1 MNIMKKILSYVIA
14 LVPILLLISLLFLL
28 PIAFLISLVSNNYLP
43 ISPIWRLEVVIG
55 ILILG
60 YGISLYRFPIN
71 LAKGVYWAVFI
82 LLIIATGTLFLCF
95 KDLLI
100 YFVVFQLFLPIT
112 YILLFES
119 KFEGFKNYIQKSR
132 NTFCSFNLFDSS
144 FIVLYFL
151 LKFIVQTWGKNIEN
165 FLDKLN
171 VPQDVIKPI
180 VIVLLLIILFIPIP
194 FFRGYLAVRKYRKE
208 NNITTPP
215 GKIFWNSNLKAF
227 LTSVLSIC
235 LYSSILLQPDTY
247 KFLTKLV
254 VCLIFMPFTVYLWA
268 FVSEDIDRGGEDK
281 EVVKSNWLLW
291 GLLLTFLVLLDQ
303 IESDLISILT
313 WFLPML
319 LPVFIGEINNIIPRG
334 YSKSPTPAM
343 KKHLYW
349 LQIMSFN
356 TLFVFNIVSSI
367 STKQLVKDNQIEQ
380 VNTFKDFLVSS
391 IGKVSLIGKE
401 SSSKFTL
408 RILVSAIILLI
419 SMVIAYGLSRLMVYL
434 IRRFYI
440 ETSNRY
446 FN

>member
-1 MNIMKKILSYVIA
+1 MNIMKKILSYAIA

-28 PIAFLISLVSNNYLP
+28 PVSFLISLVPNNYLP
-43 ISPIWRLEVVIG
+43 ISPIWKLEVVIG

-71 LAKGVYWAVFI
+71 LAKRVYWALFI
-82 LLIIATGTLFLCF
+82 LLIIATGTLFLYF
-95 KDLLI
+95 KNLLI
-100 YFVVFQLFLPIT
+100 YFVVFQLFLPII

-119 KFEGFKNYIQKSR
+119 KFKGVKNYIQKSR
-132 NTFCSFNLFDSS
+132 NTFCVFNLFDSV
-144 FIVLYFL
+144 FIGLYFL
-151 LKFIVQTWGKNIEN
+151 LKFIFKTWEHNIDS
-165 FLDKLN
+165 FLNELDL
-171 VPQDVIKPI
+171 PQKVIEPI
-180 VIVLLLIILFIPIP
+180 VLILFLIILFILIP
-194 FFRGYLAVRKYRKE
+194 FFRGYLAVWVYKKQ
-208 NNITTPP
+208 NNVSNRL
-215 GKIFWNSNLKAF
+215 GKTFWNSNLKAF

-235 LYSSILLQPDTY
+235 LYSSTLLQPDTY

-254 VCLIFMPFTVYLWA
+254 VCLIFMSFTVYFWA
-268 FVSEDIDRGGEDK
+268 YVSEDIDRGGEDK

-291 GLLLTFLVLLDQ
+291 SLLFTFLVLLDQ
-303 IESDLISILT
+303 IESDLIGILT

-319 LPVFIGEINNIIPRG
+319 LPVFIGGINNIIPRG

-356 TLFVFNIVSSI
+356 TLFVFNII
-367 STKQLVKDNQIEQ
+367 SAIFTKQLINNSQIEQ
-380 VNTFKDFLVSS
+380 VNTFKVFL
-391 IGKVSLIGKE
+391 ISLIDNE
-401 SSSKFTL
+401 SSSKFML
-408 RILVSAIILLI
+408 GILVSLIMLLI
-419 SMVIAYGLSRLMVYL
+419 SLAIAYVFSKLMIYL

>member
-1 MNIMKKILSYVIA
+1 MNIMKKILSYAIA

-28 PIAFLISLVSNNYLP
+28 PVAFLISLVPNNYLP
-43 ISPIWRLEVVIG
+43 ISPIWKLEVVTG

-71 LAKGVYWAVFI
+71 LAKRVYWALFI
-82 LLIIATGTLFLCF
+82 LLIIATGTLFLYF
-95 KDLLI
+95 KNLLI
-100 YFVVFQLFLPIT
+100 YFVVFQLFLPII

-119 KFEGFKNYIQKSR
+119 KFKGVKNYIQKSR
-132 NTFCSFNLFDSS
+132 NTFCVFNLFDSV
-144 FIVLYFL
+144 FIGLYFL
-151 LKFIVQTWGKNIEN
+151 LKFIFKTWEHNIDS
-165 FLDKLN
+165 FLNELDL
-171 VPQDVIKPI
+171 PQKVIEPI
-180 VIVLLLIILFIPIP
+180 VLILFLIILFILIP
-194 FFRGYLAVRKYRKE
+194 FFRGYLAVWVYKKQ
-208 NNITTPP
+208 NNVSNRL
-215 GKIFWNSNLKAF
+215 GKTFWNSNLKAF

-235 LYSSILLQPDTY
+235 LYSSTLLQPDTY

-254 VCLIFMPFTVYLWA
+254 VCLIFMSFTVYFWA
-268 FVSEDIDRGGEDK
+268 YVSEDIDRGGEDK

-291 GLLLTFLVLLDQ
+291 SLLFTFLVLLDQ
-303 IESDLISILT
+303 IESDLIGILT

-319 LPVFIGEINNIIPRG
+319 LPIFIGEINNIIPRG

-356 TLFVFNIVSSI
+356 TLFVFNII
-367 STKQLVKDNQIEQ
+367 SAIFTKQLINNSQIEQ
-380 VNTFKDFLVSS
+380 VNTFKVFL
-391 IGKVSLIGKE
+391 ISLIDNE
-401 SSSKFTL
+401 SSSKFML
-408 RILVSAIILLI
+408 GILVSLIMLLI
-419 SMVIAYGLSRLMVYL
+419 SLAIAYVLSKLMIYL